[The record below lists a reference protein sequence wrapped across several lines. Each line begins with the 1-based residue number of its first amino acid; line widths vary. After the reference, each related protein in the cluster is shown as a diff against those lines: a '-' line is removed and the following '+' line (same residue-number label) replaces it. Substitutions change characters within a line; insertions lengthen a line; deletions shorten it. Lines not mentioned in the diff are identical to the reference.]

1 MMGDEAQRN
10 RIDAIQN
17 MAGKPAMQAIVRCQE
32 MIHKG
37 SSKQAMARY
46 QEIMQEHPGMQAIA
60 RAQEQWRGA
69 PLKHA
74 IARYQ
79 EIMQESSVKQVAA
92 RIQEKIENYEVT
104 QWKHEFGF
112 VPYWVEKRKPN
123 DIQQIN
129 RREISSIGEPP
140 KSTIVLIRADDSD
153 AVKSARARINA
164 GKAKEKADAK
174 REKLIDDYLSSG
186 LSKNQFAKKHHK
198 KYYVTEKYLRKKL
211 QGIENKINIIT
222 NDEFIPMDKT

>member
-17 MAGKPAMQAIVRCQE
+17 MAGKPAMQAILRCQE
-32 MIHKG
+32 MMQK
-37 SSKQAMARY
+37 SSFGQALARY
-46 QEIMQEHPGMQAIA
+46 QEIMQESSVKQALARYQEIMQESSVKQA
-60 RAQEQWRGA
+60 
-69 PLKHA
+69 L
-74 IARYQ
+74 ARYQ

-92 RIQEKIENYEVT
+92 RIQEKIGNDEIT
-104 QWKHEFGF
+104 QWKREFGF
-112 VPYWVEKRKPN
+112 VPSWVKKRKPS

-140 KSTIVLIRADDSD
+140 KSAIVLIRADDSD

-211 QGIENKINIIT
+211 QGIENKINIII

>member
-17 MAGKPAMQAIVRCQE
+17 MAGKPAMQAILRCQE
-32 MIHKG
+32 MMQK
-37 SSKQAMARY
+37 SSFGQALARY
-46 QEIMQEHPGMQAIA
+46 QEIMQESSVKQA
-60 RAQEQWRGA
+60 
-69 PLKHA
+69 L
-74 IARYQ
+74 ARYQ

-92 RIQEKIENYEVT
+92 RIQEKIGNDEIT
-104 QWKHEFGF
+104 QWKREFGF
-112 VPYWVEKRKPN
+112 VPSWVKKRKPS

-140 KSTIVLIRADDSD
+140 KSAIVLIRADDSD

-211 QGIENKINIIT
+211 QGIENKINIII